1 MPFFRNP
8 PPAHAPVQTY
18 DHTSIE
24 LDGFEVIVG
33 TDPQGALDENQLAFL
48 ERIDKRARE
57 TKTALSDHFQAHR
70 LAERATGTKDPAIK
84 ALCTLALPLLECQG
98 PKLMPG
104 ALRLATAADDF
115 LKTTDSGNGLDRK
128 FAAEIR
134 LRARETMQA
143 CIDKTVEGRR
153 AKVTSPALAHSM
165 RQRAQ
170 MMRQAF
176 GVFPAGDEV
185 GLDFILD
192 AHGKAAYAFKPMSA
206 LAPRALSM
214 NRLQFQLEQ
223 ALSNALGIK
232 FSAGYAHAQLVPMAG
247 PWSGLQ
253 AGDPQSSRSRDH
265 AKLGLL
271 MQAPPGFDLC
281 LSTPQG
287 AEGAESAGRARLA
300 QALNRSPGP
309 VAMEALTLTALCAG
323 ETRAPLEG
331 VLVDEA
337 GRSWDL
343 QPGRYLAEP
352 PQGNR
357 EPATEPTTA
366 AVKASVSSSADADP
380 GMPMRRDLQRA
391 LSQLSA
397 SMNADAVAKRCSP
410 TGRELDLVVKA
421 MGLSGPAAAEAA
433 RALWPSDA
441 VVQRCADR
449 VRHLSD
455 WAQSCVQLR
464 ERLLDEPAG
473 DVEDLADLI
482 ERQSSLNWYVSALE
496 KRTDA

>member
-70 LAERATGTKDPAIK
+70 LAERAAGTKDPAIR
-84 ALCTLALPLLECQG
+84 ALCTLALSLLECQG
-98 PKLMPG
+98 LKLMPG

-115 LKTTDSGNGLDRK
+115 LKTTDSANGLDRK

-143 CIDKTVEGRR
+143 CIDKTFEGRR
-153 AKVTSPALAHSM
+153 AKLTSPALASSM

-214 NRLQFQLEQ
+214 NRLHFHLEQ
-223 ALSNALGIK
+223 ALSKALDINC
-232 FSAGYAHAQLVPMAG
+232 SSGYAPAQFVLMKG
-247 PWSGLQ
+247 PWSSLQ
-253 AGDPQSSRSRDH
+253 AGDPQSGRSSNH
-265 AKLGLL
+265 GTLGLL

-281 LSTPQG
+281 LSTPPHARE
-287 AEGAESAGRARLA
+287 AEDAGRARLA
-300 QALNRSPGP
+300 KALASSPGP
-309 VAMEALTLTALCAG
+309 VTMEALTLTALCAG
-323 ETRAPLEG
+323 ETRAPLAG
-331 VLVDEA
+331 VLVDGA

-343 QPGRYLAEP
+343 QPERYLAEP
-352 PQGNR
+352 RRDNR
-357 EPATEPTTA
+357 ESTTA
-366 AVKASVSSSADADP
+366 AAKAAVSSSADAAP
-380 GMPMRRDLQRA
+380 GMPMRRDLQLA
-391 LSQLSA
+391 LSLLSA

-410 TGRELDLVVKA
+410 TGRELDLVAKA

-455 WAQSCVQLR
+455 WAQSCVQSR

-496 KRTDA
+496 KRTDT